1 MALLEVDGLCKAFG
15 GLQAVNAVSF
25 EVPDGAIK
33 AVIGP
38 NGAGKTTLFNLIA
51 GSLPADSGSIAFD
64 GRSIYGTPSHR
75 IADLGIARTFQNVK
89 IFRQMTV
96 LENVLVGCHT
106 RSRGGITA
114 CMLRLPFTRSEET
127 RVRDRA
133 YELLDM
139 LSIAELVD
147 EDASMLAFGQQ
158 RAVELARALALEP
171 KLLLLDEPAAGLN
184 IRETAGLGEI
194 IRSIRDLGITVL
206 VVEHDMSLIMDISDE
221 ITVLN
226 FGSKIAEGPPQEVQR
241 DPEVIRV
248 YLGDEDAE
256 S

>member
-1 MALLEVDGLCKAFG
+1 
-15 GLQAVNAVSF
+15 
-25 EVPDGAIK
+25 
-33 AVIGP
+33 
-38 NGAGKTTLFNLIA
+38 
-51 GSLPADSGSIAFD
+51 
-64 GRSIYGTPSHR
+64 
-75 IADLGIARTFQNVK
+75 
-89 IFRQMTV
+89 
-96 LENVLVGCHT
+96 
-106 RSRGGITA
+106 
-114 CMLRLPFTRSEET
+114 MLRLPFTRSEET

-139 LSIAELVD
+139 LDIAELAD

-184 IRETAGLGEI
+184 IRETAGLGEM
-194 IRSIRDLGITVL
+194 IRSIRDLDITVL
-206 VVEHDMSLIMDISDE
+206 IVEHDMSLIMDISDE